1 MDKFVGFFRTVSYLF
16 FLAALLWSYAYL
28 VGQVDYG
35 LGLEGS
41 APIIDR
47 NTYFFSAILV
57 FLFVNIIISWFI
69 KSLKKVSSAKDGKGL
84 RNYSLKRDLLV
95 WFKGFGGIIN
105 LVLALIMFFIGLMN
119 ISESRSA
126 FTLNFYVYL
135 GPILLLIW
143 MIYLVVILTK
153 TRSTEN

>member
-35 LGLEGS
+35 LGLDGN

-47 NTYFFSAILV
+47 NTYFFSAILI
-57 FLFVNIIISWFI
+57 FLFVNIIISWFL
-69 KSLKKVSSAKDGKGL
+69 KSLKKVSSTKDGIGL
-84 RNYSLKRDLLV
+84 RNYSLKKDLLV

-135 GPILLLIW
+135 GPILLLVW
-143 MIYLVVILTK
+143 LIYLVVILTK
-153 TRSTEN
+153 TRTAEN